1 MKKQKNTISKNK
13 KTTKSTRVTHKVTK
27 GLLAY
32 HIAVSLVSVAPHPH
46 TGRPIHHRHTSH
58 GVLFLAL
65 ILTGVLL
72 FNNLGTLR
80 AYGLQGS
87 GSTTVTVSVSGAP
100 PTVGADITYPA
111 TNTTTKSPEIQVTGT
126 CPADLLVAT
135 YNNGVFAGSS
145 ICAHDGTYATV
156 ISLIVG
162 VNILQSQDYDGL
174 NQPGP
179 ATSQVQ
185 ITREQDPVPV
195 ISVDPETPVIA
206 TTPTDI
212 TPDPTPPVVQPAP
225 QPTVNPCF
233 DTSKTDTLNPA
244 NPTIIANCI
253 QRSVFTGDTVTI
265 PIRVTG
271 GTAPYAFS
279 INWGD
284 GLTELKTVLDTDY
297 HNYQHTYKTAGI
309 ISVSFKT
316 TDAKGITSFLQTVVQ
331 VNNTTAPGTTN
342 TTFNNIASG
351 LSSVWT
357 EAPVPLYVAAVT
369 LVLGFWVG
377 DIFQRLFTKD
387 GRGRGNKRP
396 TSYNRHRHA

>member
-1 MKKQKNTISKNK
+1 MKKTKKSVRSK
-13 KTTKSTRVTHKVTK
+13 KTTKVTK

-32 HIAVSLVSVAPHPH
+32 HIAASLVSIAPHPH
-46 TGRPIHHRHTSH
+46 TGRTIHRRHTSH
-58 GVLFLAL
+58 GVLLVAL

-72 FNNLGTLR
+72 FNNLGALR
-80 AYGLQGS
+80 AYGLNSS
-87 GSTTVTVSVSGAP
+87 GSQTITVDVLGAA
-100 PTVGADITYPA
+100 PTVGADITYPT

-126 CPADLLVAT
+126 CAPDLLVAT
-135 YNNGVFAGSS
+135 YNNGIFAGSS
-145 ICAHDGTYATV
+145 VCQSDSTYATV
-156 ISLIVG
+156 IQLVVG

-179 ATSQVQ
+179 VTAQVQ

-195 ISVDPETPVIA
+195 ISVDPDVPTIAKTPADIA
-206 TTPTDI
+206 
-212 TPDPTPPVVQPAP
+212 PDLTPPVVAPAP

-233 DTSKTDTLNPA
+233 DTSKTDALNPA

-253 QRSVFTGDTVTI
+253 KRSIFTGDTVTL

-271 GTAPYAFS
+271 GTPPYALS
-279 INWGD
+279 IDWGD
-284 GLTELKTVLDTDY
+284 GFTELKTVLDTEY

-309 ISVSFKT
+309 LGVSLKT

-331 VNNTTAPGTTN
+331 VNGTAAAAGSSSSFTS
-342 TTFNNIASG
+342 IISG
-351 LSSVWT
+351 LGSVWT

-377 DIFQRLFTKD
+377 DIFQRIFMGGAHGAHKG
-387 GRGRGNKRP
+387 GRRP
-396 TSYNRHRHA
+396 PTAMHRHRHA